1 MRYDAIYEWGFL
13 KDISR
18 AWGSCS
24 QVFSSFLKRYFYMA
38 YEQGHFSI
46 LREVSRLNSARDGN

>member
-1 MRYDAIYEWGFL
+1 MRCDAIYEQGFL

-24 QVFSSFLKRYFYMA
+24 HFVSSFLTRYFYMA
-38 YEQGHFSI
+38 YEQGHFRI
-46 LREVSRLNSARDGN
+46 FREVSRLNSARDGN